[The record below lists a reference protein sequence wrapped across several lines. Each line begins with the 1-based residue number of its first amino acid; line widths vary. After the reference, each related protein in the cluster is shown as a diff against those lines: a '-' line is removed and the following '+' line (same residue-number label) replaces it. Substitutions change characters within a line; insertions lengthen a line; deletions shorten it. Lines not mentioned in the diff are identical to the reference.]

1 MRGRI
6 ETILWLAQRLS
17 AVVLILGAVVH
28 VATNVYA
35 VRGGLGAAE
44 VIARIQGNGAWLTFY
59 LLFALAAAVHV
70 PLGLRT
76 VLVEMTPIKACRI
89 NVATAGFGLIVLWL
103 GWRAAFGLFGY
114 GGA

>member
-70 PLGLRT
+70 PLGMRT
-76 VLVEMTPIKACRI
+76 VLVEMTPLRTCTGNI
-89 NVATAGFGLIVLWL
+89 VAIALAIAFVWL